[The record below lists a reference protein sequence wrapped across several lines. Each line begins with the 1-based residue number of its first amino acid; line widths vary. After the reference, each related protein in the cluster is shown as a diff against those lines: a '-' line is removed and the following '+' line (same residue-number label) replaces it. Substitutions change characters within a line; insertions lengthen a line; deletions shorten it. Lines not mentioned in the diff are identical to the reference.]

1 MNTQQQA
8 QGGSIRVI
16 VAAVLLITLVGVALA
31 VSNPLLS
38 LTLEKWGVSG
48 TISGL
53 TATGAGLGTVL
64 AVPLVPRLARAIGV
78 PGLLGLALIGSALGM
93 AAFHYL
99 PGVPAWA
106 ILRFLLGCGIGITF
120 TLAEFWINAA
130 APPARRGIVMGLYAT
145 ALYAGFAAGPVI
157 FAALGTEG
165 ALPFLATGAIML
177 IGLIPLAMAGKAAP
191 TINQTPSGSVLHFI
205 TAAPSATFGAF
216 IFGAVETGMIIML
229 AVHNVRLGFS
239 QADAALL
246 LSAFTLGNVVF
257 QVPIGLASDRFD
269 RRRLLLAIAAI
280 STILALALPVVATQF
295 WLYAAALFL
304 LGGISGGIYPIALA
318 HIGAR
323 FAGSDLASANAAAV
337 MLYSVGL
344 MLGPPLI
351 GFAMEQAGAAGLPLA
366 TAMMLGGYALLVLS
380 RLRRAD

>member
-1 MNTQQQA
+1 MNNQRQE

-16 VAAVLLITLVGVALA
+16 IAAALLITLVGVALA

-64 AVPLVPRLARAIGV
+64 TVPLVPRLARAIGV
-78 PGLLGLALIGSALGM
+78 PALLGLALIGSALGIT
-93 AAFHYL
+93 ALHYL

-106 ILRFLLGCGIGITF
+106 ILRFLLGCGIGISF

-130 APPARRGIVMGLYAT
+130 APSERRGFVMGLYAT

-165 ALPFLATGAIML
+165 ALPFLVTGAIML
-177 IGLIPLAMAGKAAP
+177 TGLIPLAMAGKAAP
-191 TINQTPSGSVLHFI
+191 TLNETPSGSVLHFI

-257 QVPIGLASDRFD
+257 QVPVGLASDRFD

-280 STILALALPVVATQF
+280 STVLALALPLFATRF
-295 WLYAAALFL
+295 WPYAGALFL

-323 FAGSDLASANAAAV
+323 FAGSDLASANAAVV

-351 GFAMEQAGAAGLPLA
+351 GFAMEQAGVFGLPLA
-366 TAMMLGGYALLVLS
+366 TAAMLGGYALLVLS